1 MTMKTIRK
9 YGRAAV
15 LLIIAGVTS
24 TQALAQEPV
33 QPRIAGTIGDYVW
46 VETGAGAGAWQVTGE
61 WYAQLTG
68 NSGKAEFVASLL
80 GVRSDLW
87 VLQTG
92 ADPQNPAL
100 RSPHTHHVGLLNA
113 DVTVIPNGIRLTG
126 PAIITTNGGTAAF
139 SGSPIQVDITGG
151 NVVRFSTVKLTFLGA
166 ATWATQGIVFA
177 DIRGLFRV
185 STERAPPE
193 RLPVEF
199 DPAEQAAD
207 PEVLPGG
214 RAVLYTVVPSRTNQ
228 ISGPSPAGARVEV
241 LEIETGTRKALIRGA
256 HRARYVSTGHLIYAA
271 GERLHA
277 VAFDLTNLALRGKPV
292 QVVSEPTVD
301 FDVSDEGT
309 LVYAAGQGAP
319 NGTVVWVD
327 RQGREELLGTPPRR
341 YQYPRL
347 SPDGMRIA
355 LDVGDA
361 DRDIWMWDIRRKT
374 LERFTVDSSG
384 NPLVAWSG
392 DGQRLAFGS
401 FRFGTS
407 NLFIQPA
414 NGSGEA
420 ERLLVSERL
429 QMPLSFAPDGRL
441 LFSEEVP
448 GQGRNIHA
456 LSLDSAR
463 RVEPLIVSAA
473 NELNAEVSPDG
484 KWIAST
490 PTNRGSSRCTCG
502 PTPRSTRIAGR
513 SQCKVEDNRC
523 GRATAASCSTGISPG
538 R

>member
-1 MTMKTIRK
+1 
-9 YGRAAV
+9 
-15 LLIIAGVTS
+15 
-24 TQALAQEPV
+24 
-33 QPRIAGTIGDYVW
+33 
-46 VETGAGAGAWQVTGE
+46 
-61 WYAQLTG
+61 
-68 NSGKAEFVASLL
+68 
-80 GVRSDLW
+80 
-87 VLQTG
+87 
-92 ADPQNPAL
+92 
-100 RSPHTHHVGLLNA
+100 
-113 DVTVIPNGIRLTG
+113 
-126 PAIITTNGGTAAF
+126 
-139 SGSPIQVDITGG
+139 
-151 NVVRFSTVKLTFLGA
+151 
-166 ATWATQGIVFA
+166 
-177 DIRGLFRV
+177 
-185 STERAPPE
+185 
-193 RLPVEF
+193 
-199 DPAEQAAD
+199 
-207 PEVLPGG
+207 
-214 RAVLYTVVPSRTNQ
+214 
-228 ISGPSPAGARVEV
+228 VEV

-277 VAFDLTNLALRGKPV
+277 VAFDLTNLELRGKPV
-292 QVVSEPTVD
+292 QIVSEPTVD

-484 KWIAST
+484 KWIAYDSNESGQFEMYVR
-490 PTNRGSSRCTCG
+490 PYPKVNENRWKISVQGGRQPLWSRD
-502 PTPRSTRIAGR
+502 GR
-513 SQCKVEDNRC
+513 ELFYRDFTGAVM
-523 GRATAASCSTGISPG
+523 AASVTRSPTFVPGEVKRLLDAAAYVGSGSFGSARTYDISPDG
-538 R
+538 TRFLLIKRLDPTDKAPPSLVVVLNWDEELKRLVPTR